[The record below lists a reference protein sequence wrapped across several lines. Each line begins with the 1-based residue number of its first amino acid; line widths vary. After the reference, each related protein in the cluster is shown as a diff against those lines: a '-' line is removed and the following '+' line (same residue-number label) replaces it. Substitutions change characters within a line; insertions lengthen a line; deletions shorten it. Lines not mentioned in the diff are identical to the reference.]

1 MPKQKPSF
9 DFTRSSGMPTG
20 SVSSTIRSSRVG
32 DWVER
37 QEPRATD
44 PQMKDDLAKNE
55 IRLAAIEYLLCQLWV
70 NSMKFGGITEQEFAW
85 RTDGML
91 TNLNKQAFPGL
102 DHLAPGQLEEAVGHL
117 VDIQRC
123 MLGFQKLPKAD
134 LGQ

>member
-1 MPKQKPSF
+1 MPV
-9 DFTRSSGMPTG
+9 G

-37 QEPRATD
+37 QEPRAMD

-55 IRLAAIEYLLCQLWV
+55 MRLAAIEYLLCQLWV

-85 RTDGML
+85 RTDAML

-117 VDIQRC
+117 VDIQRG

-134 LGQ
+134 LRQ